1 VNELVPTGTVTLV
14 LADVEASTRLW
25 ESQPEEMAAAVAHL
39 DRTVCEIVA
48 ACGGG
53 PAVWTVAHRG
63 YSGNRRLDVWIY
75 RDENTALR
83 AAAELARSCGVD
95 EDTLHSPNMFRAS
108 RVRVLPPMMHLI
120 DQLGQRNLLE

>member
-48 ACGGG
+48 ACGG
-53 PAVWTVAHRG
+53 
-63 YSGNRRLDVWIY
+63 
-75 RDENTALR
+75 ALR
-83 AAAELARSCGVD
+83 SRRDPMGPSDDHACVSLPSDPV
-95 EDTLHSPNMFRAS
+95 AS
-108 RVRVLPPMMHLI
+108 L
-120 DQLGQRNLLE
+120 N

>member
-53 PAVWTVAHRG
+53 PGRVDGRSSWLQRQPPARRMDLPRREHCPTRRG
-63 YSGNRRLDVWIY
+63 R
-75 RDENTALR
+75 TCQ
-83 AAAELARSCGVD
+83 ELWCG
-95 EDTLHSPNMFRAS
+95 
-108 RVRVLPPMMHLI
+108 
-120 DQLGQRNLLE
+120 